1 MKTKLFLSSLL
12 TLCIGSF
19 TASSQTFDQTWMD
32 YGNSEYYGS
41 VINIASQDE
50 PGSSLSYDYTSD
62 SPAVPAPTGA
72 ANQTA
77 FKYVKASTVTTSG
90 TPSFTVQLNGNLDDA
105 EVTATIDINVKV
117 SVYIVADPD
126 ASTGVDLAG
135 LVTSTGADM
144 RFTLQLKDSEGVA
157 KTRTSARPLGAKIDF
172 STGWQELDF
181 KVQIR
186 TQDATNLNQY
196 DQATLVLGSTTTKPG
211 GTLKYYTDGTNFL
224 EEDVSIYVSSILSDT
239 ALDANSVVLSTNNY
253 INKAESLLFYPNPAD
268 DKIFLSDDV
277 ESVKIFNTIGSL
289 VKESN
294 VKQIDISSFSKGV
307 YIIKMEAGNGVK
319 TVKRFVKK

>member
-19 TASSQTFDQTWMD
+19 TASAQTFDQTWVD

-41 VINIASQDE
+41 VISIASQDE
-50 PGSSLSYDYTSD
+50 PGSSLFYDYTSD

-77 FKYVKASTVTTSG
+77 LKYVKASTVGTSG

-105 EVTATIDINVKV
+105 VVSATIDINVKV
-117 SVYIVADPD
+117 TLYIVADPD
-126 ASTGVDLAG
+126 ASTGVDLTG
-135 LVTSTGADM
+135 LETSSGADM

-172 STGWQELDF
+172 NTGWQELDF

-239 ALDANSVVLSTNNY
+239 ALDATLLSTNND
-253 INKAESLLFYPNPAD
+253 INKTESLLFYPNPAE
-268 DKIFLSDDV
+268 DKIFLSNNV

-307 YIIKMEAGNGVK
+307 YLIEMESENSQK

>member
-19 TASSQTFDQTWMD
+19 TASSQTFDKVWMD
-32 YGNSEYYGS
+32 YGNSEYYGA
-41 VINIASQDE
+41 VISIASQDE
-50 PGSSLSYDYTSD
+50 PGSSLFYDYTSD
-62 SPAVPAPTGA
+62 SPAVPLPTGA

-77 FKYVKASTVTTSG
+77 FKYVKASTVATSE
-90 TPSFTVQLNGNLDDA
+90 TPSFTVQLNGDLDDA

-144 RFTLQLKDSEGVA
+144 RFTLQLKDSDGVA
-157 KTRTSARPLGAKIDF
+157 STRTSARPLGAKIDF
-172 STGWQELDF
+172 NTGWQELDF

-224 EEDVSIYVSSILSDT
+224 EEDVSIYVSSIVSDT
-239 ALDANSVVLSTNNY
+239 ALDATVLSTNND
-253 INKAESLLFYPNPAD
+253 INKTESLLFYPNPAEG
-268 DKIFLSDDV
+268 KIFLSNNV

-307 YIIKMEAGNGVK
+307 YLIEMESENGKK
-319 TVKRFVKK
+319 TV